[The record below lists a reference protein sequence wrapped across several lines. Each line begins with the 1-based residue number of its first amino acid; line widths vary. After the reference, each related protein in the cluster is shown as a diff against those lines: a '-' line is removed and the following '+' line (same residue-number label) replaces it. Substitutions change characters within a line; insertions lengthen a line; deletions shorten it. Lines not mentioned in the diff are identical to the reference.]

1 MIRAIK
7 KIKVMTEYEYLE
19 NQKFQKFEILVN
31 TKEYITKDEFDF
43 IVAYD
48 ETERIN
54 FSYIGDSN
62 GDYLNLNVYSEH
74 DHEKRQYEMEIG

>member
-1 MIRAIK
+1 
-7 KIKVMTEYEYLE
+7 MTDYDLYEAQQEY
-19 NQKFQKFEILVN
+19 NHFEMLVN
-31 TKEYITKDEFDF
+31 TKEYVTKDEYSF

-48 ETERIN
+48 KTEKTN
-54 FSYIGDSN
+54 FSYIGDYSQY

>member
-1 MIRAIK
+1 
-7 KIKVMTEYEYLE
+7 MTEYEYLE
-19 NQKFQKFEILVN
+19 NQKFQKFEMLVN

-62 GDYLNLNVYSEH
+62 GDYLNLNVYSEQAH
-74 DHEKRQYEMEIG
+74 HEAVLQMEIGQ

>member
-1 MIRAIK
+1 
-7 KIKVMTEYEYLE
+7 MTEYEYLE

-62 GDYLNLNVYSEH
+62 GDYLNLNVYSEA
-74 DHEKRQYEMEIG
+74 DHHEAVLQMEIGQ